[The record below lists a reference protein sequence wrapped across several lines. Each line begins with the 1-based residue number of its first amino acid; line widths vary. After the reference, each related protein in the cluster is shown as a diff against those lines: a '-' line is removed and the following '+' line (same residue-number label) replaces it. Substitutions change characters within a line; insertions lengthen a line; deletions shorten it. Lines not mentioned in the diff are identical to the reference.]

1 MGKYRTGVKIHY
13 GDATINMR
21 VIIEVEVGLA
31 MRGVANKGVNS
42 NTSQEKDRARTRRR
56 REDTK
61 IE

>member
-1 MGKYRTGVKIHY
+1 MGQCRTGVKIHY
-13 GDATINMR
+13 GDPTINMR

-31 MRGVANKGVNS
+31 VRGVANKIQAWKK
-42 NTSQEKDRARTRRR
+42 TARTRR